1 MSPLEPRA
9 RRPRPA
15 ARAEHLPGPVPETR
29 IDAPLVRLCHAGERA
44 VTVAGGPGRDTVAV
58 LGSPF
63 DAEAFVT
70 WRADGIQIFFRGPAP
85 NRLDLGLD
93 ERAGVTAVAI
103 YD

>member
-1 MSPLEPRA
+1 MSPLEPEA

-15 ARAEHLPGPVPETR
+15 ARAESLPGPVPDTR
-29 IDAPLVRLCHAGERA
+29 IDTALISLCHAGERA
-44 VTVAGGPGRDTVAV
+44 VSVAGGPGRDTVAV

-85 NRLDLGLD
+85 KRLELGLD
-93 ERAGVTAVAI
+93 DRAGVAAVAI